1 MGFLYPGQS
10 QSLRRVHYHILNHI
24 PPDNRNRANR
34 VSQLATQI
42 AALQFDVRA
51 EAENIKK
58 KDERTLE
65 ELDKLLK
72 AAGYKTRE
80 EYIEAALKRLT
91 PEQRAEYQKMRDTL
105 DKTDDALEI
114 GWSVSGALLGIAA
127 FSGLACQR
135 FLCPYP

>member
-1 MGFLYPGQS
+1 M
-10 QSLRRVHYHILNHI
+10 
-24 PPDNRNRANR
+24 
-34 VSQLATQI
+34 
-42 AALQFDVRA
+42 RA

-65 ELDKLLK
+65 ELDKILK
-72 AAGYKTRE
+72 EAGYKTRE

-114 GWSVSGALLGIAA
+114 GWSTSGALMGIAA
-127 FSGLACQR
+127 FSGLAGQR
-135 FLCPYP
+135 FLCPYS